1 MDSAHLAS
9 GATPASAVTSTTVAG
24 KYGATNTAV
33 IGWPCSVLGEPR
45 LVKAVMVGVIETG
58 APGLLQVP
66 PNRPSLC
73 KVSCWLLSQ
82 PLSHIIFFTLHFC
95 L

>member
-9 GATPASAVTSTTVAG
+9 GATPASAVTSTTVAS

-33 IGWPCSVLGEPR
+33 IVWPCSVMGEPR

-58 APGLLQVP
+58 SRSVTDFP
-66 PNRPSLC
+66 
-73 KVSCWLLSQ
+73 
-82 PLSHIIFFTLHFC
+82 
-95 L
+95 